1 MKESSG
7 SYYRTKAIFLTIT
20 MLTSLL
26 TVASWAETAEWTYVQ
41 SGGGMDLYYDKENL
55 TYRANG
61 VVVGWLKFVLT
72 DPKVAEKET
81 RRRIFSGLSSDGYE
95 DWAYFISQWELDCN
109 LKQCRQRQFKDY
121 DHSGGILDS
130 NSHITD
136 WQSVIPK
143 SRMDVLM
150 RLVCTKKV
158 RR

>member
-1 MKESSG
+1 
-7 SYYRTKAIFLTIT
+7 
-20 MLTSLL
+20 
-26 TVASWAETAEWTYVQ
+26 
-41 SGGGMDLYYDKENL
+41 
-55 TYRANG
+55 
-61 VVVGWLKFVLT
+61 LKFVLT